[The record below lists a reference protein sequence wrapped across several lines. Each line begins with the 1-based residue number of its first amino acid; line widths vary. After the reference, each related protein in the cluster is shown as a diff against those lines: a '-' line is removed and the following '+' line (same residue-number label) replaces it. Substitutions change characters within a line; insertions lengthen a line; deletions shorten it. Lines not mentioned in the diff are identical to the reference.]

1 MAANLAALRS
11 QVELALAGRVAAPFT
26 YRDRKV
32 VATVSSGIPEIDSL
46 TGGLPRGALT
56 EIFGPS
62 CSGRTSLLL
71 SALSARTAQEE
82 ACALIDGAD
91 AFDPHSAEAAGV
103 ELRKLL
109 WVRCRNIEQSLRAT
123 DLLLQGGGFGF
134 IAVDLSDIAPRLV
147 RHVPLESWFRFR
159 RAVEDTPTVLVL
171 LEQESNA
178 KTCASLG
185 LRMEAEGASW
195 AGAVPVDAQVLADS
209 KGGHGMPCP
218 YESKFRP
225 RSRGISQNLPA
236 GHRRYPEPD
245 TEFVRHSLGRLLEGL
260 RARGEVS
267 RSRGRMVGEGIFS
280 ARTDW
285 DRFSRLRRIEVKSEV
300 KVRLN
305 QSQSQS
311 NVKRITQRAPSNC
324 EDTG

>member
-1 MAANLAALRS
+1 MAANFAALRS

-26 YRDRKV
+26 YRDRK
-32 VATVSSGIPEIDSL
+32 TVTTVPTGVPEIDSL

-62 CSGRTSLLL
+62 CSGRTSLLV

-109 WVRCRNIEQSLRAT
+109 WVRCKNIEQTLRAT
-123 DLLLQGGGFGF
+123 DLVLQGGGFGF
-134 IAVDLSDIAPRLV
+134 IAVDLSDISPRLV

-159 RAVEDTPTVLVL
+159 RAVEDTPTVLVV

-185 LRMEAEGASW
+185 LRMEAEAARW
-195 AGAVPVDAQVLADS
+195 ARTMPVPDAD
-209 KGGHGMPCP
+209 
-218 YESKFRP
+218 
-225 RSRGISQNLPA
+225 
-236 GHRRYPEPD
+236 
-245 TEFVRHSLGRLLEGL
+245 FVRNSLGGLLDGL
-260 RARGEVS
+260 SARGEVS
-267 RSRGRMVGEGIFS
+267 RSRGQKVGEGTF
-280 ARTDW
+280 RTRADW
-285 DRFSRLRRIEVKSEV
+285 DYLSWPRQDQIKIKRFNTENTE
-300 KVRLN
+300 
-305 QSQSQS
+305 
-311 NVKRITQRAPSNC
+311 
-324 EDTG
+324 

>member
-1 MAANLAALRS
+1 MLRFGASRCLMAANFAALRS
-11 QVELALAGRVAAPFT
+11 KVELALAGRVVAPFT
-26 YRDRKV
+26 YRDRKTV
-32 VATVSSGIPEIDSL
+32 TTVSTGIPEIDSL

-109 WVRCRNIEQSLRAT
+109 WVRCRNIEQTLRAT

-134 IAVDLSDIAPRLV
+134 IAVDLSDISPRLV

-185 LRMEAEGASW
+185 LRMGAEAACW
-195 AGAVPVDAQVLADS
+195 DRTVPMPDAD
-209 KGGHGMPCP
+209 H
-218 YESKFRP
+218 
-225 RSRGISQNLPA
+225 
-236 GHRRYPEPD
+236 
-245 TEFVRHSLGRLLEGL
+245 VRHSLGWLLGGL
-260 RARGEVS
+260 SARGEVS
-267 RSRGRMVGEGIFS
+267 RSRGQRVGEGIFRS
-280 ARTDW
+280 WADL
-285 DRFSRLRRIEVKSEV
+285 LREQR
-300 KVRLN
+300 
-305 QSQSQS
+305 Q
-311 NVKRITQRAPSNC
+311 KRRPGQKI
-324 EDTG
+324 

>member
-11 QVELALAGRVAAPFT
+11 QVELALAGRVSAPFT
-26 YRDRKV
+26 YRDRKTIT
-32 VATVSSGIPEIDSL
+32 TVSTGIPEIDSL

-103 ELRKLL
+103 ELQKLL
-109 WVRCRNIEQSLRAT
+109 WVRCKNIEQTLRAT
-123 DLLLQGGGFGF
+123 DLVLQGGGFGF
-134 IAVDLSDIAPRLV
+134 IAVDLSDISPRLV

-185 LRMEAEGASW
+185 LRMAAEGASW
-195 AGAVPVDAQVLADS
+195 AGAVPNAD
-209 KGGHGMPCP
+209 
-218 YESKFRP
+218 
-225 RSRGISQNLPA
+225 
-236 GHRRYPEPD
+236 
-245 TEFVRHSLGRLLEGL
+245 FVRHSLGWLLDGL
-260 RARGEVS
+260 STRGEVS
-267 RSRGRMVGEGIFS
+267 RSRGRRVGEGIFR
-280 ARTDW
+280 AWTDL
-285 DRFSRLRRIEVKSEV
+285 LREQNQKRRQVKDLTFEG
-300 KVRLN
+300 
-305 QSQSQS
+305 
-311 NVKRITQRAPSNC
+311 T
-324 EDTG
+324 E

>member
-1 MAANLAALRS
+1 MAANFAALRS

-26 YRDRKV
+26 YRDRKIV
-32 VATVSSGIPEIDSL
+32 TTVSTGIPEIDSL

-56 EIFGPS
+56 EIFGPA

-82 ACALIDGAD
+82 ACALIDGGD

-123 DLLLQGGGFGF
+123 DLVLQGGGFGF
-134 IAVDLSDIAPRLV
+134 IAVDLSDISPRLV

-195 AGAVPVDAQVLADS
+195 AGAVPVAAQVLADS
-209 KGGHGMPCP
+209 KSGHGMPCP
-218 YESKFRP
+218 YERKFGP
-225 RSRGISQNLPA
+225 CSRGISQNLA
-236 GHRRYPEPD
+236 ARRRRYPEPD
-245 TEFVRHSLGRLLEGL
+245 AEFVGHSLGWLLDGL
-260 RARGEVS
+260 SARGEVS
-267 RSRGRMVGEGIFS
+267 RSRGRMVEEGNFS
-280 ARTDW
+280 TRTDW
-285 DRFSRLRRIEVKSEV
+285 DYFSRLRGR
-300 KVRLN
+300 
-305 QSQSQS
+305 SQSQ
-311 NVKRITQRAPSNC
+311 KI
-324 EDTG
+324 

>member
-1 MAANLAALRS
+1 MAANFAALRS
-11 QVELALAGRVAAPFT
+11 KVELALAGRVAAPFT
-26 YRDRKV
+26 YRDRKIV
-32 VATVSSGIPEIDSL
+32 TTVSTGIPEIDSL

-123 DLLLQGGGFGF
+123 DLVLQGGGFGF
-134 IAVDLSDIAPRLV
+134 IAVDLSDISPRLV

-185 LRMEAEGASW
+185 LRMEAEGVSW
-195 AGAVPVDAQVLADS
+195 TGAVPVPGA
-209 KGGHGMPCP
+209 
-218 YESKFRP
+218 
-225 RSRGISQNLPA
+225 
-236 GHRRYPEPD
+236 
-245 TEFVRHSLGRLLEGL
+245 EFVRYSLRWLLDGL
-260 RARGEVS
+260 SARGEVS
-267 RSRGRMVGEGIFS
+267 RSRGRMVEEGIFS
-280 ARTDW
+280 TRTDW
-285 DRFSRLRRIEVKSEV
+285 DYFSWP
-300 KVRLN
+300 N
-305 QSQSQS
+305 QKQKRSQ
-311 NVKRITQRAPSNC
+311 KI
-324 EDTG
+324 

>member
-11 QVELALAGRVAAPFT
+11 QVELALAGRVVAPFT
-26 YRDRKV
+26 YRDRKIV
-32 VATVSSGIPEIDSL
+32 TTVSTGIPEIDSL

-123 DLLLQGGGFGF
+123 DLVLQGGGFGF

-159 RAVEDTPTVLVL
+159 RAVEDTPTVLVI

-195 AGAVPVDAQVLADS
+195 DGTQAECVG
-209 KGGHGMPCP
+209 
-218 YESKFRP
+218 
-225 RSRGISQNLPA
+225 
-236 GHRRYPEPD
+236 
-245 TEFVRHSLGRLLEGL
+245 HSLGWLLDGL
-260 RARGEVS
+260 SARGEVS
-267 RSRGRMVGEGIFS
+267 RSRGRMVEEGIFS
-280 ARTDW
+280 TRTDW
-285 DRFSRLRRIEVKSEV
+285 DYFSWLRRD
-300 KVRLN
+300 RN
-305 QSQSQS
+305 QKRSQSQ
-311 NVKRITQRAPSNC
+311 KI
-324 EDTG
+324 